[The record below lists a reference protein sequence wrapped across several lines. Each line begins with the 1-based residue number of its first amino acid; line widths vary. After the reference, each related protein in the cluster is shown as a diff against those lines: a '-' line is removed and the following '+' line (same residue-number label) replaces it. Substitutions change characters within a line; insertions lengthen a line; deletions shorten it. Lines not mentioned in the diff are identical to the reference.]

1 MFIKITSVTTQPNYV
16 LLIGF
21 STGEFKQFDIK
32 PLISKH
38 PQFEAL
44 TKIDGLYKEV
54 KIDKDGC
61 GLYWNDDLD
70 LSANG
75 LYELSIPA
83 I

>member
-44 TKIDGLYKEV
+44 TKIDGLYKQV
-54 KIDKDGC
+54 RIDKDGC

-75 LYELSIPA
+75 LYELSIPV
-83 I
+83 

>member
-1 MFIKITSVTTQPNYV
+1 MFIKIISVKALQDYV

-44 TKIDGLYKEV
+44 TKIDGLYKQV
-54 KIDKDGC
+54 RIDKDGC

-75 LYELSIPA
+75 LYELSIPV
-83 I
+83 